1 MRAPRYLSMLQ
12 HIKAQYYIH
21 TENEKKSINH
31 FPATAVCPK
40 GKRTPRQNQKERRK
54 KSISARNSFL
64 DTVVPY
70 NFSVSYL
77 SSYTVGGAEEERGS
91 REEYSIILLSMA
103 ALNYIY
109 TVYSTRS
116 TLTDIGQHR
125 AGGGFSDIFP
135 PFNYRRNSIFLRYQ
149 H

>member
-21 TENEKKSINH
+21 TREGEEINQSLSSHSCLPKREENTATKSKREK
-31 FPATAVCPK
+31 
-40 GKRTPRQNQKERRK
+40 K

-91 REEYSIILLSMA
+91 KEEYSIILLSMA

-116 TLTDIGQHR
+116 TLQI
-125 AGGGFSDIFP
+125 
-135 PFNYRRNSIFLRYQ
+135 
-149 H
+149 